1 MNTFQ
6 TDLTTTLNLAKQI
19 PNDYTVISESGIF
32 NRNDIELIMGCGVN
46 SFLIGENFMKSKNIE
61 NEFSKLLVN

>member
-1 MNTFQ
+1 MTNNIQ
-6 TDLTTTLNLAKQI
+6 YLHDKEKYNLDNLQNAYLFACRK
-19 PNDYTVISESGIF
+19 
-32 NRNDIELIMGCGVN
+32 DIELIMGCGVN